1 MENSNDNKRELR
13 YAPELR
19 QKADGQAKHL
29 FGYAAVYSTPT
40 VIGGQFIEVL
50 MPGCFDRSLSA
61 SPAPDIR
68 CLFGHSD
75 LNVLGR
81 SSAGT
86 LKVHADDNGLYYD
99 CELPDTEA
107 ANALWVSVQRK
118 DITGSS
124 FAFFPVKENWIPAA
138 KPGELPTRQIIDVE
152 IDGGDVSPVAY
163 PAYLHGTSVNAR
175 SMPEQFRAANS
186 HLGVVPFSACD
197 ARSERSYNSA
207 DEANGIINWADGED
221 EDRSADAPVK
231 NKLKAAAGFLY
242 VKNAGE
248 KRSDYIGPHH
258 TIVDGQLAHSQIG
271 TLRCAMALA
280 SNKLSDIP
288 AEHRAAAKQHI
299 DSELSVW
306 MGDGSEDGD
315 VENEVERSKAR
326 QRLTEAK
333 ATL

>member
-1 MENSNDNKRELR
+1 MANSNDNKRELR
-13 YAPELR
+13 YAPKLR
-19 QKADGQAKHL
+19 QKEDGQAKHL
-29 FGYAAVYSTPT
+29 YGYAAVYSTPT

-124 FAFFPVKENWIPAA
+124 FAFFPVKENWIPAT
-138 KPGELPTRQIIDVE
+138 KPGELPTRQIVDVE

-175 SMPEQFRAANS
+175 SMPEQLRAASS
-186 HLGVVPFSACD
+186 HLGSVPFAACD

-207 DEANGIINWADGED
+207 DEANGIINWADGQD

-242 VKNAGE
+242 VANQGE
-248 KRSDYIGPHH
+248 KRSDYRGAHH
-258 TIVDGQLAHSQIG
+258 TIVDGSLAHSQVG
-271 TLRCAMALA
+271 SLRAAMSLA
-280 SNKLSDIP
+280 TGKLDIP

-306 MGDGSEDGD
+306 IGNNDSEDGD
-315 VENEVERSKAR
+315 AENETERSLAR
-326 QRLTEAK
+326 TRLAQAK
-333 ATL
+333 SSL

>member
-40 VIGGQFIEVL
+40 VIGGQFIEIL
-50 MPGCFDRSLSA
+50 MQGCFERSLA
-61 SPAPDIR
+61 ANPDIR

-86 LKVHADDNGLYYD
+86 LKVHADDKGLYYD

-107 ANALWVSVQRK
+107 ANSLWVSVQRK

-124 FAFFPVKENWIPAA
+124 FAFFPVKENWIPAS
-138 KPGELPTRQIIDVE
+138 KPGELPTRQILDVE
-152 IDGGDVSPVAY
+152 LDGGDVSPVTY
-163 PAYLHGTSVNAR
+163 PAYLHGTSVSAR
-175 SMPEQFRAANS
+175 SMPEQFRAASTS
-186 HLGVVPFSACD
+186 HLGVVPFSSYD
-197 ARSERSYNSA
+197 ARSERSYSPA

-221 EDRSADAPVK
+221 EDRAADAPVK

-242 VKNAGE
+242 VANQGE

-258 TIVDGQLAHSQIG
+258 TIVDGSLAHSQVG
-271 TLRCAMALA
+271 TLRCAMSLA
-280 SNKLSDIP
+280 TGKLVDIP

-306 MGDGSEDGD
+306 MGDGSADGD
-315 VENEVERSKAR
+315 VENEIERSRAR
-326 QRLTEAK
+326 VRLTEAK